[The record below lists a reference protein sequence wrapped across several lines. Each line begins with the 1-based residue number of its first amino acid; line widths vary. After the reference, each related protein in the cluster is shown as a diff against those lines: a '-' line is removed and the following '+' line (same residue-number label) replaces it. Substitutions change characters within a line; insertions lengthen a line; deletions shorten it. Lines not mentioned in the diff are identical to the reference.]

1 MITQLKTALQEEEET
16 EERTDGGTASV
27 SPDATVPTSPE
38 SPAAEIQSEAAAPS
52 VEVAADSHL
61 EMDQVFG
68 ILKNKRRRYVLKY
81 LSMVGGETTL
91 SDLAEQI
98 AAWEC
103 EKDIAQITSQER
115 KRVYVGLYQC
125 HLPKMADVAAIEYNK
140 QRGNIETGEHFS
152 IFTHYLPPDEQ
163 SKSEAKSGS
172 AVVDYVSSLLG

>member
-1 MITQLKTALQEEEET
+1 MLNEIKTVLQEEEE
-16 EERTDGGTASV
+16 EERPDGGTVSGPTESSV
-27 SPDATVPTSPE
+27 STSPE
-38 SPAAEIQSEAAAPS
+38 TPAAQSESDAAAPS

-81 LSMVGGETTL
+81 LSMVDGETTL

-125 HLPKMADVAAIEYNK
+125 HLPKMADVSAIDYNK
-140 QRGNIETGEHFS
+140 QRGDIEAGEHFN
-152 IFTHYLPPDEQ
+152 IFSHYLPPGEQ
-163 SKSEAKSGS
+163 PTEEGEDTST
-172 AVVDYVSSLLG
+172 VVDYVSTLLG